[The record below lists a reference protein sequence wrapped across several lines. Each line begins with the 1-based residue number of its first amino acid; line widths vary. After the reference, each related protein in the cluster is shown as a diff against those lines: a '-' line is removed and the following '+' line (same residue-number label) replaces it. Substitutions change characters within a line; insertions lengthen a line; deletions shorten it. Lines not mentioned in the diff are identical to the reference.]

1 MTRKEHTAFAE
12 RLRTLL
18 EAANVEVKP
27 VVLEKLLARRGVSVT
42 AQAISGWLSGR
53 HMPKPD
59 AMRAL
64 AFLAGVE
71 PHWLQ
76 FGKPAQG
83 VGEERLPWPAAAS
96 GEDRMAVEA
105 YLALSPTQREAIR
118 NLIHLLAAPPEKPG
132 R

>member
-1 MTRKEHTAFAE
+1 MTRKKHTAFAE
-12 RLRTLL
+12 RLRTSL
-18 EAANVEVKP
+18 EAANIEPKP

-42 AQAISGWLSGR
+42 AQAISGWFGGR
-53 HMPKPD
+53 YMPKPD

-71 PHWLQ
+71 PYRLQ

-83 VGEERLPWPAAAS
+83 VGEERVPWPEGAS

-105 YLALSPTQREAIR
+105 YLALSPAQREVVR
-118 NLIHLLAAPPEKPG
+118 NLIHLLAAPPDKPG